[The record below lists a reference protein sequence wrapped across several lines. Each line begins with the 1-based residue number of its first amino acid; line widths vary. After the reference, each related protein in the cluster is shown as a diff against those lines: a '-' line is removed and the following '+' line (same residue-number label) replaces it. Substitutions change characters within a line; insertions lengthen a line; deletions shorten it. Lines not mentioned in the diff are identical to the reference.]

1 MKVVKLDARRMR
13 GFGSSPTYPSKQLC
27 CPLSGH
33 RNLLTSEPVG
43 QPLTRGGSMDAGG
56 KQTLIGLSLVQHTET
71 QLLVCVKAKLEPVD
85 ISWLQT

>member
-1 MKVVKLDARRMR
+1 
-13 GFGSSPTYPSKQLC
+13 
-27 CPLSGH
+27 
-33 RNLLTSEPVG
+33 
-43 QPLTRGGSMDAGG
+43 MDAGG